1 MRLSKLNINNLS
13 GCSGVKTVI
22 LLFLIV
28 FFQFSSGCK
37 KEDDRNSIRI
47 EVEGIIIEKGT
58 NQPIPQVEFTFTGPS
73 GSYSTSISYLDGTFS
88 SQFFGS
94 KTANLTLRKEGYVFE
109 YTEEGTDSVLDY
121 RTFTEGTYED
131 LILEMRKVSE
141 N

>member
-1 MRLSKLNINNLS
+1 MKRSKLILKNFS
-13 GCSGVKTVI
+13 ECSSVKTVI

-37 KEDDRNSIRI
+37 KDDDRNSIKI
-47 EVEGIIIEKGT
+47 EVDGVIVEKGT
-58 NQPIPQVEFTFTGPS
+58 NQPIPDVYVTFTGPAGDYATTRTS
-73 GSYSTSISYLDGTFS
+73 KNGSFRH
-88 SQFFGS
+88 QFFGS
-94 KTANLTLRKEGYVFE
+94 KTAKLTLKKEGYIFE
-109 YTEEGTDSVLDY
+109 YTAEGTDSIKDY